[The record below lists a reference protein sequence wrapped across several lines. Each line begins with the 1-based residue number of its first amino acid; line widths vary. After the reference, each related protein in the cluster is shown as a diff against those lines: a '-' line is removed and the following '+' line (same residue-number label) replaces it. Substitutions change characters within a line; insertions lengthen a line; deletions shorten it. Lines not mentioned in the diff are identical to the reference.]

1 MSKTDYSK
9 SKELG
14 LRRKVRDAGREKAIK
29 AGWCSFTIFHKE
41 GSRFI

>member
-14 LRRKVRDAGREKAIK
+14 LRRKVRDAEREKAMR
-29 AGWCSFTIFHKE
+29 AGSCSFTIFHKE